1 MLHNKFLKDDEDKAL
16 GKAGKEKSRTPR
28 AQAAKNLEDPAAPAS
43 AGEAQKS
50 PADLQAEREKTS
62 DLFIGGLEQEVS
74 AAETGVEAAKTAS
87 AIGMSEAIGAMGGDP
102 TQRMGARE
110 SAAMTIEAQ
119 QRAGEDIAEAEMT
132 LGETEVQA
140 AEDRLEAGHDP
151 LTTEAKAEAMDMTS
165 TWNKQWD
172 AIKDANTHFYGNSEG
187 KAYNEMMEV
196 LDKTAQD
203 VFGGSIRGGD
213 PANRAL
219 WLRIKDLAKGIGE
232 GTAREKEMAKA
243 IVAQYNTAQKNF

>member
-1 MLHNKFLKDDEDKAL
+1 LLHNKFLKDDEDKAL

-74 AAETGVEAAKTAS
+74 AA

-203 VFGGSIRGGD
+203 VFGGSIRGDD
-213 PANRAL
+213 PGNRAR